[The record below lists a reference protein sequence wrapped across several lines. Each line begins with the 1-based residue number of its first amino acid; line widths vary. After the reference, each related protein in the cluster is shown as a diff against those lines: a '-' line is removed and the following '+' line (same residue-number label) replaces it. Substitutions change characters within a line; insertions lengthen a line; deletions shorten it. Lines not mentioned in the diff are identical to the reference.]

1 MINVLKEIAEP
12 SKRQILIE
20 LRGGPKS
27 VNELVGATGMKQP
40 NVSNHLAKL
49 RHKGIVNANK
59 IGRQVYYSLSGPDI
73 EATLAGMI
81 DQPNPEVAPKLNF
94 DEIAKQY
101 ARAAIAGDENVCAK
115 IIDQQIRQHVPL
127 VRIYQQ
133 VLGEA
138 MLYIGKWYE
147 VAAIDVGQE
156 HLASAITERMMGRVV
171 HYAPP
176 IRTTTKT
183 AVIGCVAGNYHSI
196 GPRMISDYLRLSGWK
211 AFYLGANTPT
221 ESFMSSIAEHHPK
234 LVLLS
239 VAFEEDR
246 QTAVDLIAKLR
257 ESLSGNNSFLIG
269 VGGRQASLQAD
280 EFISAG
286 ADFTAA
292 SLMIFAEEIL
302 PRLEGGQL
310 ANLGVFL
317 NHKKLD

>member
-1 MINVLKEIAEP
+1 MINLLKEVAEP

-27 VNELVGATGMKQP
+27 VNELVEATGMKQP

-59 IGRQVYYSLSGPDI
+59 IGRQVYYSLSGPDV

-81 DQPNPEVAPKLNF
+81 DQPNPETAPKLNF
-94 DEIAKQY
+94 DEVAKQY

-138 MLYIGKWYE
+138 MNYIGKWYE

-176 IRTTTKT
+176 VRATTKT

-196 GPRMISDYLRLSGWK
+196 GPRMISDYLRLCGWK
-211 AFYLGANTPT
+211 AYYLGANTPA
-221 ESFMSSIAEHHPK
+221 ESFLSSVAEHHPK
-234 LVLLS
+234 MVLLS

-246 QTAVDLIAKLR
+246 TTAKELIQQLK
-257 ESLSGNNSFLIG
+257 ECQKGHTHFLIG
-269 VGGRQASLQAD
+269 VGGRQATLQPE
-280 EFISAG
+280 EFIQAG

-292 SLMIFAEEIL
+292 SLMTFSEEIL

-310 ANLGVFL
+310 AHLGVFL